1 MHELCTLD
9 SGVQASVETLALF
22 VEFDHSIWR
31 LYVEGEAEWLLHRG
45 SFSKP
50 EMSLDAFEEEV
61 FLYSKLAFIIFSG
74 NSTGYA
80 VCFPQSNLV
89 SDC

>member
-1 MHELCTLD
+1 MDTLPF
-9 SGVQASVETLALF
+9 F
-22 VEFDHSIWR
+22 VEFDHSIWW

-50 EMSLDAFEEEV
+50 EMCFNAFEEEV
-61 FLYSKLAFIIFSG
+61 FLDSKLAFIIFSG

-80 VCFPQSNLV
+80 VCFP
-89 SDC
+89 